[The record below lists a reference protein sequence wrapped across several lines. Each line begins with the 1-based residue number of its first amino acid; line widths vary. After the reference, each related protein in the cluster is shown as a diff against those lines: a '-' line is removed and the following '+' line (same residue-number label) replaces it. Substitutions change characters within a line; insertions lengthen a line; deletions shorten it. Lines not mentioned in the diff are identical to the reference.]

1 MALTSYNFR
10 KGVDIPVFEWMSFFP
25 AGITYHGTSVDSDGV
40 RYIYYAI
47 QYGTTA
53 VTASTTQLWRFDTWT
68 NGWILLTTLTSGN
81 RGIDINYDQSRNVLW
96 IIYGAALTEWRYF
109 NLNLSQVTV
118 AGLTTAAFTLSTA
131 ITTVLPAGADYGASI
146 TVPNDT
152 ELVDQFDSGTA
163 ASGSTA
169 TNIIEDTTGS
179 EATFHPMM
187 VGLYIEFT
195 SGTLNGQRRLIT
207 AVATNGASLTC
218 SAFGSA
224 PSAGDAFKVV
234 LPRATASSATAS
246 TLTLTSAGWTV
257 NLYANSD
264 VEIVSGT
271 GAGQRRRI
279 ASNTAD
285 TLTLAGAVAG
295 AARTGN
301 WSVTPDNTSVFVIK
315 PSNDFIYYQPG
326 STNANLYRIDI
337 EATTKAWTTLTA
349 VTGAPSSGGDLKYP
363 RAIAPFNLLQIRG
376 NATNNVYYY
385 NIGLNTWT
393 TLTTYWG
400 GETLTT
406 GACTC
411 MIYGKRRVMMFK
423 EAAQRV
429 LVYKMVTGDLE
440 AGGTIPYAAPAG
452 YDGKRAVYM
461 KTPDGVEWVYW
472 LRAGGQ
478 EFLRVPLEWL

>member
-10 KGVDIPVFEWMSFFP
+10 KGVDVPVFEWMSFFP
-25 AGITYHGTSVDSDGV
+25 PGITYHGTSVDSDGV
-40 RYIYYAI
+40 RYIYYAV
-47 QYGTTA
+47 QLGTTA
-53 VTASTTQLWRFDTWT
+53 TTASTTQLWRFDTWT
-68 NGWILLTTLTSGN
+68 NGWQFVITLTSGN

-96 IIYGAALTEWRYF
+96 IIHGAALTEWRYF
-109 NLNLSQVTV
+109 NLNLTPVTV
-118 AGLTTAAFTLSTA
+118 AGLTTGAFSLSTA
-131 ITTVLPAGADYGASI
+131 IATVLPAGADYGASL

-152 ELVDQFDSGTA
+152 ELVDQFDSGSVA
-163 ASGSTA
+163 AGSTA
-169 TNIIEDTTGS
+169 TNIIENTTGA

-207 AVATNGASLTC
+207 AVATGGASLTC

-224 PSAGDAFKVV
+224 PTAGDTFKVV

-285 TLTLAGAVAG
+285 TLTLTATVAG

-301 WSVTPDNTSVFVIK
+301 WSVTPDATSVFVIK

-349 VTGAPSSGGDLKYP
+349 MPAATSSGGDLKYP
-363 RAIAPFNLLQIRG
+363 RAIAPFNLLEIRG
-376 NATNNVYYY
+376 AATSNIYYY
-385 NIGLNTWT
+385 NIGLNTWA

-400 GETLTT
+400 GEVLGT
-406 GACTC
+406 GGCSA
-411 MIYGKRRVMMFK
+411 MIYGKRRVMIFK
-423 EAAQRV
+423 ESAQRV

-440 AGGTIPYAAPAG
+440 AGGTIPYASPAG
-452 YDGKRAVYM
+452 YDGKRAIYM
-461 KTPDGVEWVYW
+461 KSPDGVEWVYW